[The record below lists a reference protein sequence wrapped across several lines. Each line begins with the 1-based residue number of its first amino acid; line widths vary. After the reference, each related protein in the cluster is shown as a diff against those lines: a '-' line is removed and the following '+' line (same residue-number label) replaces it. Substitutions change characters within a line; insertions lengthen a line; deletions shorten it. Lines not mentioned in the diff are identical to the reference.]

1 MQKNNII
8 IILIITIVL
17 ITITGIAYRD
27 KIHDKK
33 QSSFDDGTIIEETL
47 EEKIDKLMN
56 NMSIEQKI
64 AQMLIIYYT
73 NDYLS
78 EDLKTTLK
86 ETPPAGFI
94 INQSNITTYYNTKK
108 LITDMQTNSSIPLII
123 SMDQEG
129 GKVQRLQKLTDIK
142 PLYIPSMYD
151 LGKTNDY
158 NLAYNV
164 GKIMAEQ
171 LRTIGVNVVYA
182 PVLDVV
188 SNPNNRVIGTRSF
201 GSDPYKV
208 ATMAVNLAKGLEENG
223 IIATYKHFPGHGD
236 TTTDS
241 HLSLPKID
249 KSYEELTKEEL
260 IPFKKAIENGAKI
273 IMIGHLNL
281 NKITNNDI
289 PSSLSKEI
297 VTNLLKNDLNYQGLV
312 ITDAL
317 NMKALTNNYSYEEIY
332 TMAIN
337 AGVDLLLMPD
347 NQELAIKYI
356 KDNISENRIDE
367 SVKKILLFKYT
378 YLTNYEYLDQN
389 YLNNEHQQTIIN
401 QIPIE

>member
-33 QSSFDDGTIIEETL
+33 QSNFDDGTIIEETL

-78 EDLKTTLK
+78 EDLKMTLK